1 MCGVIIQQGGGG
13 RGKRIVESCFDP
25 GEQLHH
31 LGNIVKRNMKF
42 RKKSRVKNC
51 APYTV
56 FKRYIA
62 VNNIYIV
69 YDITHK
75 ASLKLVA
82 FFKDTIYVHVRPS

>member
-1 MCGVIIQQGGGG
+1 
-13 RGKRIVESCFDP
+13 
-25 GEQLHH
+25 
-31 LGNIVKRNMKF
+31 MKF